1 MKNALKLTLLASAL
15 TFGGSA
21 AMAAD
26 LPAPEVPMIAA
37 APIVWS
43 WTGPYAGLFVG
54 GGFDGDIDGH
64 HGNKSGDDLS
74 GVFGGGYVGYNW
86 QMDSILLGVETD
98 AGFTG
103 WETDGGKNKNK
114 NKFKGDVG
122 VIGSVRGRVGFAW
135 DRFLLYGTGGFG
147 YADLNVNNAGKN
159 KHNKN
164 DGDFLFGWV
173 AGGGV
178 EFAVTDNVLV
188 KLEYLYYDVGDEWEG
203 KHKKKNNKGDGQFA
217 INTVKL
223 GVAYKF

>member
-1 MKNALKLTLLASAL
+1 MKNSLKLTTAVLALAL
-15 TFGGSA
+15 GGGT

-37 APIVWS
+37 APVVWS
-43 WTGPYAGLFVG
+43 WTGFYAGLFIG
-54 GGFDGDIDGH
+54 GGFNGDIDGH
-64 HGNKSGDDLS
+64 HGKKSTDDLS

-86 QMDSILLGVETD
+86 QMDSFLLGLETD

-103 WETDGGKNKNK
+103 WDTDQGKGKH
-114 NKFKGDVG
+114 KGWKGEVG

-135 DRFLLYGTGGFG
+135 DRFLLYGTGGFA
-147 YADLNVNNAGKN
+147 YANLDINKN
-159 KHNKN
+159 KNN
-164 DGDFLFGWV
+164 DNFLTGWT

-188 KLEYLYYDVGDEWEG
+188 KLEYLYYNVGDEWDG
-203 KHKKKNNKGDGQFA
+203 KNKNKNKKDGQFA
-217 INTVKL
+217 IDTVKL

>member
-1 MKNALKLTLLASAL
+1 MKNSLKLTTAVLALAL
-15 TFGGSA
+15 GGGA

-37 APIVWS
+37 APVVWS
-43 WTGPYAGLFVG
+43 WTGPYAGLFIG

-64 HGNKSGDDLS
+64 AGGKGNKSGDDLN
-74 GVFGGGYVGYNW
+74 GIFGGGYVGYNW
-86 QMDSILLGVETD
+86 QMNTFLLGVETD

-103 WETDGGKNKNK
+103 WETDGGKK

-122 VIGSVRGRVGFAW
+122 VIGSVRGRVGFTW
-135 DRFLLYGTGGFG
+135 DRFLVYGTGGFG

-159 KHNKN
+159 RNNKN

-178 EFAVTDNVLV
+178 EMAVTDNVLV
-188 KLEYLYYDVGDEWEG
+188 KLEYLYYDVGDELEG
-203 KHKKKNNKGDGQFA
+203 KNRRRNNQGAGQFA

>member
-1 MKNALKLTLLASAL
+1 MKNLLKSTLLASAL
-15 TFGGSA
+15 VFGGSA

-37 APIVWS
+37 APVVWS
-43 WTGPYAGLFVG
+43 WTGAYAGLFIG
-54 GGFDGDIDGH
+54 GGFEGEVH
-64 HGNKSGDDLS
+64 RHGGGKKDLD

-86 QMDSILLGVETD
+86 QMNSFLLGAETD

-103 WETDGGKNKNK
+103 WETNGGGKKN
-114 NKFKGDVG
+114 NFKGDVG
-122 VIGSVRGRVGFAW
+122 VLGSVRGRIGFTW
-135 DRFLLYGTGGFG
+135 DRFLVYGTGGFA
-147 YADLNVNNAGKN
+147 YSDLNINNAGKN
-159 KHNKN
+159 KNNKN
-164 DGDFLFGWV
+164 DGDFLFGWT

-203 KHKKKNNKGDGQFA
+203 KNKKRNNKGDGHFD

>member
-1 MKNALKLTLLASAL
+1 VKNSLKLTTAVLALAL
-15 TFGGSA
+15 GGGA

-37 APIVWS
+37 APVVWS
-43 WTGPYAGLFVG
+43 WTGPYAGLFIG

-64 HGNKSGDDLS
+64 HNKKSDDDLN

-86 QMDSILLGVETD
+86 QMDSFLLGVETD

-103 WETDGGKNKNK
+103 WETDGGGKK

-135 DRFLLYGTGGFG
+135 DRLLLFGTGGFG

-164 DGDFLFGWV
+164 DGDFLTGWV

-188 KLEYLYYDVGDEWEG
+188 KLEYLYYDVGEEWDG
-203 KHKKKNNKGDGQFA
+203 KNKKNNNKKDGQFA